1 MELLNAVSDPMMDVF
16 GDDPVIWDDAQ
27 AVREAAYTSA
37 TEYLSIKREQL
48 EGHGISVETTME
60 HGRASDVILRL
71 AEANAPDLIAMS
83 THGRSGLSR
92 MVLGSVSG
100 QVLRGVATPLLLV
113 RPQEDDTGPVAT
125 LSDMIIPLDM
135 STNGEGVL
143 PLAVDLAKVL
153 ELKITLVMALP
164 NMSQFYAGSEPV
176 AYPPDFLDVAEKTIR
191 GYLEETTQRI
201 AKESGV
207 SVKWEVLRGDAG
219 QAIVDFAKNVSGDII
234 AMSSHGRSAMG
245 RLVLGSVSDKV
256 VRTSGDPV
264 LIVRPAI

>member
-1 MELLNAVSDPMMDVF
+1 MMDVF

-153 ELKITLVMALP
+153 DLKVTLVMALP
-164 NMSQFYAGSEPV
+164 NMSQFFAGTEPV
-176 AYPPDFLDVAEKTIR
+176 AYPPDFLDVAEATIR
-191 GYLEETTQRI
+191 DYLEETTRRI
-201 AKESGV
+201 TKESGCR
-207 SVKWEVLRGDAG
+207 SVGRYSEVMPVRRSWILPRASLTISSPCQAMEGRRWVGWSWAASATRWCGPAG
-219 QAIVDFAKNVSGDII
+219 TPF
-234 AMSSHGRSAMG
+234 
-245 RLVLGSVSDKV
+245 
-256 VRTSGDPV
+256 
-264 LIVRPAI
+264 